1 MQRTLR
7 EKRVGS
13 GMVVLLTAHQLPF
26 QNAGKVTTPAADA
39 KAEEVLQ
46 ADCSGQSCGEEEETT
61 SRRIRSGKAFLL
73 LPILPTHAN
82 LPLSFSEAPRGT
94 SWALRRA
101 RKSSLLLGRWPSEGT
116 GKQTRWR
123 PVRTWP
129 HWTNPHP
136 EQHWDSTWPCFGFFW
151 HLKNELY
158 FKIKDTLKTN
168 TFYNLY
174 QTLKT

>member
-13 GMVVLLTAHQLPF
+13 GMVLLLTAHQLPF

-46 ADCSGQSCGEEEETT
+46 ADCSGQSCRAAGEETT
-61 SRRIRSGKAFLL
+61 SWRIRSGKAFLL

-94 SWALRRA
+94 SWALRTA
-101 RKSSLLLGRWPSEGT
+101 KKSSLLLGRWPSEGT
-116 GKQTRWR
+116 GRNRHGKGPSEPDPTELTRTPSNTEILHG
-123 PVRTWP
+123 PVFW
-129 HWTNPHP
+129 
-136 EQHWDSTWPCFGFFW
+136 GFF
-151 HLKNELY
+151 
-158 FKIKDTLKTN
+158 
-168 TFYNLY
+168 
-174 QTLKT
+174 